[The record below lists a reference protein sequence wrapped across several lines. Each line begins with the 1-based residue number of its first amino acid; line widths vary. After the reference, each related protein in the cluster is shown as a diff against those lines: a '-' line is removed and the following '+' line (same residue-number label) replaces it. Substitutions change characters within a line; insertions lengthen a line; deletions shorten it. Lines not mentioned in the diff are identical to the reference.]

1 MTRAG
6 LLAICVLVAGCPAE
20 SWDEAECPEEGTEL
34 SYENFGQSFMDRHCQ
49 YCHGS
54 FVEDRHGAPSDYV
67 FDTHEEVIKWIDH
80 IYERSAGDNVSMPPG
95 PEDPPE
101 EEREQLKEWLAC
113 GAP

>member
-1 MTRAG
+1 
-6 LLAICVLVAGCPAE
+6 
-20 SWDEAECPEEGTEL
+20 
-34 SYENFGQSFMDRHCQ
+34 
-49 YCHGS
+49 
-54 FVEDRHGAPSDYV
+54 GAPIDYV
-67 FDTHEEVIKWIDH
+67 FDTREDVVEWIDH

>member
-1 MTRAG
+1 VKRG
-6 LLAICVLVAGCPAE
+6 VLLVLGALSTACPAE
-20 SWDEAECPEEGTEL
+20 PWDEAECPPEGTAL
-34 SYENFGQSFMDRHCQ
+34 TYESFGRPFMERHCQ
-49 YCHGS
+49 YCHAS
-54 FVEDRHGAPSDYV
+54 FIENRQGAPGDYV
-67 FDTHEEVIKWIDH
+67 FDTHADVIEWIDH